1 MKPAI
6 EKGEKCYNARLTAEQ
21 VHEARI
27 LCMKGPIGTLPQIA
41 RRWGVEKQTLRN
53 AVAGKNWKW
62 LPLPTAEEIENTPL
76 PNWIEAVG
84 APHRSHCGTCVH
96 WCSVRSCTMQIPE
109 AGGFFATSCA
119 AFARESIL
127 SSSRKAPQ

>member
-1 MKPAI
+1 VKPAI

-27 LCMKGPIGTLPQIA
+27 LVMKGPIGTLPQIA

-62 LPLPTAEEIENTPL
+62 LPLPTPEEIENTPL

-84 APHRSHCGTCVH
+84 APHRSHCGT
-96 WCSVRSCTMQIPE
+96 
-109 AGGFFATSCA
+109 
-119 AFARESIL
+119 
-127 SSSRKAPQ
+127 SSSASSSAYSNNPFMSPRLCNARNALALAAP

>member
-27 LCMKGPIGTLPQIA
+27 LVMKGPIGTLPQIA

-53 AVAGKNWKW
+53 ARSRVRTGNGCPCRRRKK
-62 LPLPTAEEIENTPL
+62 LKT
-76 PNWIEAVG
+76 
-84 APHRSHCGTCVH
+84 HRCQTG
-96 WCSVRSCTMQIPE
+96 
-109 AGGFFATSCA
+109 
-119 AFARESIL
+119 
-127 SSSRKAPQ
+127 

>member
-27 LCMKGPIGTLPQIA
+27 LVMKGPIGTLPQIA

-84 APHRSHCGTCVH
+84 APHR
-96 WCSVRSCTMQIPE
+96 
-109 AGGFFATSCA
+109 
-119 AFARESIL
+119 
-127 SSSRKAPQ
+127 

>member
-27 LCMKGPIGTLPQIA
+27 LVMKGPIGTLPQIA

-53 AVAGKNWKW
+53 AVAGNNWKW

-76 PNWIEAVG
+76 AKLDRNCW
-84 APHRSHCGTCVH
+84 
-96 WCSVRSCTMQIPE
+96 
-109 AGGFFATSCA
+109 CA
-119 AFARESIL
+119 ASLALRHL
-127 SSSRKAPQ
+127 RPLVQRQVMHYANP